1 MYKIHC
7 LNKISKIGLSVLK
20 NNYELTDQINLADAI
35 LVRSQVM
42 HDIILDHNVL
52 AVARAGAGVNNIPLD
67 VYAKAGVV
75 VFNTPGANA
84 NAVAELTLAGMLLAS
99 RDIYGGIK
107 WIENN
112 KKDPEI
118 AKTVEKA
125 KAQFGGTEIYQ
136 KSIGIIGLGA
146 IGRLIA
152 HKAYA
157 LGLKV
162 YAYEKFMD
170 SINLSDLPKE
180 IEIVSQVED
189 LYPHV
194 DFISLN
200 VPLIPDTKGM
210 INQETIK
217 KMKDGVVILNFA
229 RDALVNDADIEVALR
244 DKKVRKYVTDFPNH
258 QSANI
263 EGVIAIP
270 HLGASTEEAEDN
282 CAMMAAHQVMAYLE
296 LGNIKNSV
304 NYPDISLGEKEGQYR
319 ISVLFDANSDFMNQI
334 PKIDYINQIY
344 KIKGNYGVFL
354 ADLSHK
360 PDLEAISKI
369 NGMIRLRLI

>member
-20 NNYELTDQINLADAI
+20 NTYELTDQIDLADAV

-42 HDIILDHNVL
+42 HDITLKQSVL

-67 VYAKAGVV
+67 LYAKSGVV

-112 KKDPEI
+112 KHDPEI

-136 KSIGIIGLGA
+136 KSIGIVGLGA

-152 HKAYA
+152 NKSHA

-170 SINLSDLPKE
+170 SINLSDLPSD
-180 IEIVSQVED
+180 IHIVSDLEA

-200 VPLIPDTKGM
+200 VPLIPETKGM
-210 INQETIK
+210 INKETIK
-217 KMKDGVVILNFA
+217 LMKDGVVILNFA
-229 RDALVNDADIEVALR
+229 RDALVNDNDIEVALK
-244 DKKVRKYVTDFPNH
+244 DKKVRKYVTDFPNER
-258 QSANI
+258 SANI

-282 CAMMAAHQVMAYLE
+282 CAMMASHQIMAYIE
-296 LGNIKNSV
+296 QGNIKNSV
-304 NYPDISLGEKEGQYR
+304 NYPDISLGNKQANHR
-319 ISVLFDANSDFMNQI
+319 ILVLFDATSAFISQI
-334 PKIDYINQIY
+334 NVSNIIN
-344 KIKGNYGVFL
+344 KTSKTKGNYGVWM
-354 ADLSHK
+354 ADTNQL
-360 PDLEAISKI
+360 PDLNDIKSI
-369 NGMIRLRLI
+369 NGVIKVRII

>member
-1 MYKIHC
+1 MHKIHC
-7 LNKISKIGLSVLK
+7 LNKISKIGLSVLTK
-20 NNYELTDQINLADAI
+20 NYELIDQIDFADAI

-42 HDIILDHNVL
+42 HDITLKPNVL

-67 VYAKAGVV
+67 LYAKSGVV

-107 WIENN
+107 WVENN
-112 KKDPEI
+112 KHDPEI

-136 KSIGIIGLGA
+136 KSIGIVGLGA

-152 HKAYA
+152 NKAYA

-162 YAYEKFMD
+162 YAYEKYMD
-170 SINLSDLPKE
+170 SVNPKDLPNE
-180 IEIVSQVED
+180 ITIVSNIED

-200 VPLIPDTKGM
+200 VPLIPETKQM
-210 INQETIK
+210 INKETIK
-217 KMKDGVVILNFA
+217 LMKDGVVVLNFA
-229 RDALVNDADIEVALR
+229 RDALVNDNDIEIALK
-244 DKKVRKYVTDFPNH
+244 DKKVRSYVTDFPNER
-258 QSANI
+258 SANI
-263 EGVIAIP
+263 AGVIAIP

-282 CAMMAAHQVMAYLE
+282 CAMMASLQVMSYIE
-296 LGNIKNSV
+296 EGNIKNSV
-304 NYPDISLGEKEGQYR
+304 NYPDISIGKKQGKHR
-319 ISVLFDANSDFMNQI
+319 ISVLFDANSDVVKSLQLTDVIQNTH
-334 PKIDYINQIY
+334 
-344 KIKGNYGVFL
+344 KIKGNYGVWM
-354 ADLSHK
+354 ADTNQT
-360 PDLEAISKI
+360 PDINSISCIK
-369 NGMIRLRLI
+369 GVIRVRIL